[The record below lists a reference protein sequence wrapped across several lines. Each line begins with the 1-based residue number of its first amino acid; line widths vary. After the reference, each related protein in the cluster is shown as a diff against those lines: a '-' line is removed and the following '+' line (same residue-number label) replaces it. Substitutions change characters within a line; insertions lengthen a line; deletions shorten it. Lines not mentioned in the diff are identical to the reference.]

1 MIKGSAPG
9 AHILTSRLFL
19 KRFQPPA
26 QQATEDDRETQ
37 SLVNALAGCPAQTA
51 VESDIKVNVFI
62 GCCKSRGLALLSF
75 LPGEAEQA
83 DSAVAAYVERCIVHC
98 VLRGMVWDV
107 AAGQAGLLGAGRGQP
122 QCRELEAE
130 AQAVAQGQGEV
141 RQGRAH
147 RAVQGHRGHA
157 GQAGR

>member
-62 GCCKSRGLALLSF
+62 GCCKSRGL
-75 LPGEAEQA
+75 
-83 DSAVAAYVERCIVHC
+83 RCCHSS
-98 VLRGMVWDV
+98 L
-107 AAGQAGLLGAGRGQP
+107 
-122 QCRELEAE
+122 
-130 AQAVAQGQGEV
+130 V
-141 RQGRAH
+141 RLNKPTQLWQH
-147 RAVQGHRGHA
+147 M
-157 GQAGR
+157 